1 MFTEKFLEKA
11 GFVKDL
17 YSVRISLYGTNESQY
32 EKTVRKNQFK
42 LVKNNIVNL
51 INYKNKN
58 NLETLIGLNY
68 IILDVEVKTF

>member
-32 EKTVRKNQFK
+32 ENCKKK
-42 LVKNNIVNL
+42 INL
-51 INYKNKN
+51 
-58 NLETLIGLNY
+58 NLLK
-68 IILDVEVKTF
+68 IILLI